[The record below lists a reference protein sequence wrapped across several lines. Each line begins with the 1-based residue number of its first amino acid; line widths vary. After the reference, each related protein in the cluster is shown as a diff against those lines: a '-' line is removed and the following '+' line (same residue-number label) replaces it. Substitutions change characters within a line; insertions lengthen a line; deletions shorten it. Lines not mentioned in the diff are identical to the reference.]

1 MKKLIILFIL
11 IPCAFLLVAQNSKIL
26 PADSIKNLNPLG
38 EVTDTVPDHDFFAIE
53 NPLKIA
59 LKYDITSFIK
69 NKSKG
74 EYIDAELQVFYN
86 ENEPIVKN
94 IRIQARGNFRR
105 GQCYFPPLSLNFKTD
120 PIEQTDLKGIKK
132 IKVVTHCSS
141 AKSSDPLILK
151 EFLAYKIYNIL
162 TDKSFRVRLLDIH
175 YIDTGKKQLN
185 FQERGFIIEPAEHV
199 ASRNNC
205 VLIDPMIITAKNLI
219 EEDADRVAMFR
230 YMISDTDWRIRS
242 GHNIKFMK
250 SMVDV
255 TDKVVTLPYDFDF
268 SGFVGASYADPQEWS
283 DASSIYQ
290 RDYLGYCRDN
300 DDDYYK
306 IIDLYSSKQNEIMS
320 TINAFNLLSEKDR
333 KEAASF
339 AEDFFKEI
347 SNPKSLVSSLK
358 RECQPMDF

>member
-1 MKKLIILFIL
+1 MKRLIILIVLFH
-11 IPCAFLLVAQNSKIL
+11 CAFTLVAQKSKIS
-26 PADSIKNLNPLG
+26 PTDSIKNINPLG
-38 EVTDTVPDHDFFAIE
+38 EVTDTVPDHDFFGIE
-53 NPLKIA
+53 IPLKIA
-59 LKYDITSFIK
+59 LKYDITSFIR

-120 PIEQTDLKGIKK
+120 PIKQTELKGLKK

-141 AKSSDPLILK
+141 AKSSEPLILK
-151 EFLAYKIYNIL
+151 EYLAYKLYNIVS
-162 TDKSFRVRLLDIH
+162 DKSFRVRLLDIH

-205 VLIDPMIITAKNLI
+205 VLIDPTIIQAKNLI
-219 EEDADRVAMFR
+219 EEDADRAAMFR
-230 YMISDTDWRIRS
+230 YMISDTDWRIKS

-255 TDKVVTLPYDFDF
+255 TDKVITLPYDFDF
-268 SGFVGASYADPQEWS
+268 SGFVGASYANPQEWS
-283 DASSIYQ
+283 DATSIYQ

-300 DDDYYK
+300 DDEYLK
-306 IIDLYSSKQNEIMS
+306 IIELYSNKQNEIMNA
-320 TINAFNLLSEKDR
+320 INAFNLLSEKYR
-333 KEAASF
+333 KEVVSF
-339 AEDFFKEI
+339 TKDFFKEI
-347 SNPKSLVSSLK
+347 SNPKSMISSLK

>member
-1 MKKLIILFIL
+1 MKKLVVLLTLFS
-11 IPCAFLLVAQNSKIL
+11 CTFLLDAQNSKIIPPDTL
-26 PADSIKNLNPLG
+26 IHHSSLG
-38 EVTDTVPDHDFFAIE
+38 EVTDTVPDHDFFGTDI
-53 NPLKIA
+53 PLKIA
-59 LKYDITSFIK
+59 LKYDISSFIK

-86 ENEPIVKN
+86 EDEPVVKD

-120 PIEQTDLKGIKK
+120 PIQQTELKGVKK
-132 IKVVTHCSS
+132 IKVVTYCSS
-141 AKSSDPLILK
+141 AKSSAPVVLK
-151 EFLAYKIYNIL
+151 EFLAYKLYNIL
-162 TDKSFRVRLLDIH
+162 SDKSFRVRLLDIH

-185 FQERGFIIEPAEHV
+185 FQEHGFIIEPAELV
-199 ASRNNC
+199 AHRNNC

-219 EEDADRVAMFR
+219 EGDADCVAMFR

-306 IIDLYSSKQNEIMS
+306 IIDLYSSKQNEIMN

-333 KEAASF
+333 KEVVNF
-339 AEDFFKEI
+339 TEDFFKEI